1 MRGNRGKA
9 VLHSTWQMR
18 GGMDAAGVGW
28 HGQGGA
34 MWYHGRGEESG
45 ARGEVKKEKAFVST
59 CPALAP
65 RCAVPRWHGVAY
77 GRSYQRG
84 KRKARQIRCR
94 APLGCGYSH
103 HYMLGR
109 NKLPCAGRG
118 GRGIISIISKLLMI
132 RRGGRARLA
141 TSTPPPPPP
150 SRSRPHTPPLK
161 NWTRFQLMVHCG
173 MAEISVKKNLTGKT
187 LDMFLDKIS
196 RGMSLTA
203 ACGACGVSP
212 NRLDKLRKDKPKL
225 NAQVL
230 AAQAQAEEML
240 VNKIMESRDGKL
252 ALAFLQSRFS
262 HWSPKTTGS
271 GNSPAK
277 STVSPELLAQ
287 LSSIPER
294 VKKRN

>member
-1 MRGNRGKA
+1 M
-9 VLHSTWQMR
+9 
-18 GGMDAAGVGW
+18 
-28 HGQGGA
+28 
-34 MWYHGRGEESG
+34 E
-45 ARGEVKKEKAFVST
+45 KETALLFT
-59 CPALAP
+59 CPLLA
-65 RCAVPRWHGVAY
+65 RASRSLRWHGVAY
-77 GRSYQRG
+77 GRSFQRG
-84 KRKARQIRCR
+84 KLNRRQTTCHSL
-94 APLGCGYSH
+94 LGCGYSQH
-103 HYMLGR
+103 KMWGR
-109 NKLPCAGRG
+109 KEMPCVRLR
-118 GRGIISIISKLLMI
+118 GRGIISNISGLVMI

-141 TSTPPPPPP
+141 THTPPHHPPLL
-150 SRSRPHTPPLK
+150 SRPTHPPLK
-161 NWTRFQLMVHCG
+161 NWTDFQLMVHCG

-187 LDMFLDKIS
+187 LDMFLDKVS

-203 ACGACGVSP
+203 ACGACGISP

-225 NAQVL
+225 NAQIL